1 MREKKLVNYLVGN
14 QKFSFNSLSP
24 YDPLVCE
31 FLDIFSKNLNNDKKI
46 ENLSDLK
53 TLAFWCRKKN
63 IDILKNKYATKDLRL
78 GLGLVFHVTPSNIPT
93 NFAYSLI
100 FGLLT
105 GNSNIV
111 KVPSQNFEQI
121 KIICNNL
128 NKTLKNKKF
137 SKLKDMI
144 KIVKYSNN
152 DKFTEELSKIC
163 DARIIWGGNKTIN
176 EIRKFKLQERSLD
189 LAFADRF
196 SLCVIDAKKIIKITK
211 EESRKLFQKFYN
223 DTYLVDQNACSSPH
237 LLLWLNDKKS
247 KAKFFFW
254 NSFAKFLENKYD
266 LPDLGLL
273 EKQTKLYN
281 DLAISKNIQGHQII
295 NKLLY
300 LVKLKKLSHEICS
313 LRGRWGY
320 FYELDIKSLNEISKF
335 IKKNCQTVTYFGVSK
350 KDFTKFLFK
359 NKMNGIDRIVPI
371 GQALDINFHWDGY
384 DINRVLTRV
393 IELK

>member
-1 MREKKLVNYLVGN
+1 LLNYIVGNKKL
-14 QKFSFNSLSP
+14 SFKSLPP
-24 YDPLVCE
+24 YDLIVCE
-31 FLDIFSKNLNNDKKI
+31 FLEDFSKNLDKDKKTKKF
-46 ENLSDLK
+46 SDLK

-63 IDILKNKYATKDLRL
+63 IEIFKNKYQTKNLRL
-78 GLGLVFHVTPSNIPT
+78 GLGLIFHITPSNVPT

-121 KIICNNL
+121 QIVCNNL
-128 NKTLKNKKF
+128 VKTLKNKKF

-144 KIVKYSNN
+144 KIVKYDNN
-152 DKFTEELSKIC
+152 EKFTEQISKIC
-163 DARIIWGGNKTIN
+163 DARIIWGGNNTIN
-176 EIRKFKLQERSLD
+176 EIRKFRLQERSLD

-196 SLCVIDAKKIIKITK
+196 SLCIIDANEINKIKN
-211 EESRKLFQKFYN
+211 EELENLFQKFYN

-237 LLLWLNDKKS
+237 LLLWTNNKRLKDQD
-247 KAKFFFW
+247 FFW
-254 NSFAKFLENKYD
+254 NGFAKYLEKKYV

-281 DLAISKNIQGHQII
+281 DLAILNNIRSHQII
-295 NKLLY
+295 SKNLY
-300 LVKLKKLSHEICS
+300 LVKLKNLDHEMCS

-320 FYELDIKSLNEISKF
+320 FYEFDIKNMNEISKF
-335 IKKNCQTVTYFGVSK
+335 IKKNVQTITYFGIK
-350 KDFTKFLFK
+350 KKIFTKFILK

-371 GQALDINFHWDGY
+371 GQALDINFYWDGY
-384 DINRVLTRV
+384 DINRILTRV
-393 IELK
+393 IDIK